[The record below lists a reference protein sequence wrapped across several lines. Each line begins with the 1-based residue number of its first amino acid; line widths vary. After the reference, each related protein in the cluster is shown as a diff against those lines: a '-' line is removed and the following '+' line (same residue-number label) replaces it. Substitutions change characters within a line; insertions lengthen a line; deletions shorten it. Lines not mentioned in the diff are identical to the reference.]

1 MKEKIINHVE
11 IIFEDAPT
19 TKAAHELKE
28 ELLSNSLSKY
38 DDLISGGENPEAAY
52 KAVISGMGD
61 VSGLIEQ
68 LNNKSQMDP
77 KLIEKSKIRSAVLV
91 AIAIMLFI
99 LSVIP
104 LIVASENPGYETLG
118 LAGLLLMVSIGV
130 ALLVF
135 NSMAKP
141 KYLKK
146 EETVVEDFKQWQ
158 AEKTQ
163 KKTFRAAVS
172 TLIWTI
178 TVTVYFIIS
187 FLSDFWH
194 ITWVIFLIAAALEAF
209 ITLMISMRSREKNE
223 GVSDNSTSNS
233 WYHYHSSKRISYR
246 RTSWL
251 YRFGFFQI
259 HK

>member
-1 MKEKIINHVE
+1 MKEKIINHLE
-11 IIFEDAPT
+11 TIFEDAPT

-52 KAVISGMGD
+52 KVVISGIGD
-61 VSGLIEQ
+61 VSSLIEQ

-77 KLIEKSKIRSAVLV
+77 KLIEKSKMRSAVLV
-91 AIAIMLFI
+91 SIAVMLFI
-99 LSVIP
+99 LSIIP
-104 LIVASENPGYETLG
+104 LIVASENPGYETLE
-118 LAGLLLMVSIGV
+118 LAGLLLMASLGV

-135 NSMAKP
+135 NNMTKP
-141 KYLKK
+141 EYLKK

-178 TVTVYFIIS
+178 TIAAYFVIS
-187 FLSDFWH
+187 FLSNFWH

-209 ITLMISMRSREKNE
+209 ITLMISMRSGGK
-223 GVSDNSTSNS
+223 G
-233 WYHYHSSKRISYR
+233 
-246 RTSWL
+246 
-251 YRFGFFQI
+251 
-259 HK
+259 